1 MISKYV
7 KINYLILYQKGK
19 TKMRKTLS
27 FILALVMIL
36 SMSMISVYAEDII
49 LIAPNPNSTPEG
61 IAITTAAEFAA
72 MAADGKYYL
81 ANDITIA
88 EPYAEAFTGTLD
100 GNGKTVTISQPM
112 FVNFGGTIKNLTIE
126 GSVTSLASAEEIAI
140 LSGDG
145 ARAAVAAKVACGTE
159 VVFENITNNAAVSAI
174 GNLSGDDCSGS
185 MVGKI
190 EFADVNVKFINV
202 VNNATITGLNQVGG
216 IVGWAKTAATVS
228 FDNCINNG
236 EIKETGSNAYCAGII
251 CRSDAA
257 LTTYTACTNNARVSS
272 GKDQAGGM
280 IAYASKG
287 SFEFTGCVNNGEIAP
302 TVGKAGG
309 LIGNINCNDAD
320 GKTGAYV
327 TVKDCV
333 NYGNVTA
340 GGTGNYGAGIAACV
354 QKTLNFTIENC
365 VNYGEINGTHDSGGI
380 MGHTTQ
386 AIMKISF
393 CENFGK
399 VTAVNGQYAGGIC
412 GYGWGTKTASVS
424 AADGQYSNIIEYC
437 INHADVTADT
447 RAGGIVGSTGT
458 TDARGIALVNY
469 CINLGTVTLKA
480 TLTEE
485 NFSRHCAGGI
495 MGYAWGTE
503 DTAYPVITNCI
514 SAGNVIAQNVG
525 GAGATAGYFL
535 GYVNST
541 LAVVKNNIAT
551 GTLTSES
558 GIYAALG
565 RNNSHEFKAE
575 NMTGN
580 ALPEGAAYQL
590 TYEATTDAAGAVV
603 AITDKAYET
612 KATDMN
618 ALTSGKYAYEFNQA
632 YGSDV
637 LFQTLD
643 GTFAPTLE
651 ATGENSVLKTEDGFF
666 NKLPEKPVEPAPT
679 GDSAIIFA
687 VIAVISI
694 LGVAVV
700 AKRREF

>member
-1 MISKYV
+1 MK
-7 KINYLILYQKGK
+7 
-19 TKMRKTLS
+19 KTLS
-27 FILALVMIL
+27 IIMAIAMIL
-36 SMSMISVYAEDII
+36 SMSMISVYAEDIL
-49 LIAPNPNSTPEG
+49 LIAPAPSAPEG
-61 IAITTAAEFAA
+61 TAITSAAEFAA
-72 MAADGKYYL
+72 MDPAGTYYL

-88 EPYAEAFTGTLD
+88 EPYATAFTGTID
-100 GNGKTVTISQPM
+100 GNGKTVTISVPM
-112 FVNFGGTIKNLTIE
+112 FVDFGGKIKNLTLE
-126 GSVTSLASAEEIAI
+126 GAVTALAADAELPALASN
-140 LSGDG
+140 G
-145 ARAAVAAKVACGTE
+145 ARGSIACYSTCGTD
-159 VVFENITNNAAVSAI
+159 VVFENIVNNAAISAI
-174 GNLSGDDCSGS
+174 GNLASDDCAGAIIGKFENEAGS
-185 MVGKI
+185 
-190 EFADVNVKFINV
+190 VKFINCE
-202 VNNATITGLNQVGG
+202 NNGVITGMNQVGG
-216 IVGWAKTAATVS
+216 ILGWAKKAASVT
-228 FDNCINNG
+228 FENCVNNG
-236 EIKETGSNAYCAGII
+236 EIKETGSNAYSAGIV
-251 CRSDAA
+251 CRSDAE
-257 LTTYTACTNNARVSS
+257 LTTFTGCVNNAKVSS

-287 SFEFTGCVNNGEIAP
+287 SFTFDKCVNNGEIAP

-309 LIGNINCNDAD
+309 LIGNVNCNDAD
-320 GKTGAYV
+320 GKTGYYV
-327 TVKDCV
+327 TITDCA
-333 NYGNVTA
+333 NYANITA
-340 GGTGNYGAGIAACV
+340 GGTGNYAAGIAACV
-354 QKTLNFTIENC
+354 QKTLNFTMTNC

-386 AIMKISF
+386 AIMTISY

-399 VTAVNGQYAGGIC
+399 ITAVNGQYAGGIC

-437 INHADVTADT
+437 INHADVVADT

-503 DTAYPVITNCI
+503 DTAYPMITNCI
-514 SAGNVIAQNVG
+514 SAGDVIAQNVG
-525 GAGATAGYFL
+525 GVGATAGYFL

-541 LAVVKNNIAT
+541 LAIVKDNTAL

-565 RNNSHEFKAE
+565 RNNGHEFKAE

-580 ALPEGAAYQL
+580 ALPAGAGYQL
-590 TYEATTDAAGAVV
+590 TYEANAEGTAF
-603 AITDKAYET
+603 TDKAYET
-612 KATDMN
+612 KTTDTL
-618 ALTSGKYAYEFNQA
+618 ALTSGKYVYEFNQA
-632 YGSDV
+632 ADKEV

-643 GTFAPTLE
+643 GTFKPTLV
-651 ATGENSVLKTEDGFF
+651 GNGDNSVLKTDAGFA

-679 GDSAIIFA
+679 GDSALIFA
-687 VIAVISI
+687 VVALISA

-700 AKRREF
+700 AKKREN

>member
-1 MISKYV
+1 MK
-7 KINYLILYQKGK
+7 
-19 TKMRKTLS
+19 KTLS
-27 FILALVMIL
+27 IIMAVAMIL
-36 SMSMISVYAEDII
+36 SMSMISVYAEDIL
-49 LIAPNPNSTPEG
+49 LIAPNPNSAPEG
-61 IAITTAAEFAA
+61 TAVTSAAEFAA

-81 ANDITIA
+81 AHDITIA

-100 GNGKTVTISQPM
+100 GNGKTVTISVPM
-112 FVNFGGTIKNLTIE
+112 FVNFGGTIKNLTVE
-126 GSVTSLASAEEIAI
+126 GSVTSLAADAEIAA
-140 LSGDG
+140 LAGDG
-145 ARAAVAAKVACGTE
+145 ARGAVAAKVACGTE
-159 VVFENITNNAAVSAI
+159 VVFENIVNNASVSAI
-174 GNLSGDDCSGS
+174 GSLSSDDCSGA

-190 EFADVNVKFINV
+190 ECADVVVKFINIE
-202 VNNATITGLNQVGG
+202 NNAAITGLNQVGG
-216 IVGWAKTAATVS
+216 IAGWAKTAATIS
-228 FDNCINNG
+228 FENCVNNG
-236 EIKETGSNAYCAGII
+236 EIKETGSNAYSAGII

-257 LTTYTACTNNARVSS
+257 LTTFTACTNNAKVSS

-287 SFEFTGCVNNGEIAP
+287 SFEFSGCVNKGEIAP

-320 GKTGAYV
+320 GKTGYYV
-327 TVKDCV
+327 TVKDCA

-340 GGTGNYGAGIAACV
+340 GGNGNYAAGIAGAV
-354 QKTLNFTIENC
+354 QKTLNFSMTNC

-386 AIMKISF
+386 AIMKLSF

-399 VTAVNGQYAGGIC
+399 VTAVNDQYAGGIC
-412 GYGWGTKTASVS
+412 GYGWGTKTASIS
-424 AADGQYSNIIEYC
+424 AADGHYSNIIEYC

-480 TLTEE
+480 TLTTE

-503 DTAYPVITNCI
+503 DTAYPEITNCI
-514 SAGNVIAQNVG
+514 SAGDVIAQNAG
-525 GAGATAGYFL
+525 GVGATAGYFL

-541 LAVVKNNIAT
+541 LAIVKDNVAT

-580 ALPEGAAYQL
+580 ALPAGAAYQL
-590 TYEATTDAAGAVV
+590 TYEATTDDAGNVTP
-603 AITDKAYET
+603 ITDKAYET
-612 KATDMN
+612 KTSDVE
-618 ALTSGKYAYEFNQA
+618 ALTGGKYVYELNLA
-632 YGSDV
+632 AGKDV

-643 GTFAPTLE
+643 GTFNPTLE
-651 ATGENSVLKTEDGFF
+651 STGENSVLKVEGGYA
-666 NKLPEKPVEPAPT
+666 NKLPEIPETPTT
-679 GDSAIIFA
+679 GDSAPIFA
-687 VIAVISI
+687 VVAILSI
-694 LGVAVV
+694 LGVATV